1 MDNLKVYM
9 INNGGTMWQPV
20 EMLDK
25 ISDKDF
31 IKKVQHLDQ
40 FNEAQ
45 ILSLKD
51 FQQLINNEE
60 AELNNIYL
68 RFLP

>member
-1 MDNLKVYM
+1 M

>member
-1 MDNLKVYM
+1 
-9 INNGGTMWQPV
+9 MWQPV